1 MNMAEAV
8 MHFDDGAAYERFMGR
23 WSRAVAPVFL
33 DWLDAPRA
41 AEWLDV
47 GCGTGI
53 LAQTVIGRCAPAAV
67 CAVDPAPEQ
76 VRAAARG
83 SVAGRVSFEVADAQK
98 LPFPDRSFDVV
109 ASALVI
115 NFIPDR
121 PLALAEMRRVARP
134 RGRVGG
140 YVWDF
145 AAELSPSGPLRK
157 ALRRS
162 GADVPETPGTAASS
176 LEALIALFD
185 GAGLA
190 QIDTRVIEVSLSY
203 ASFDEFWV
211 AQTPGYA
218 PMTKVIAAMTE
229 SERMRLMRMVQA
241 GLPAG
246 PNGSIEYFA
255 RAHAIKARVP
265 A

>member
-1 MNMAEAV
+1 MR
-8 MHFDDGAAYERFMGR
+8 FDDSAAYERFMGR
-23 WSRAVAPVFL
+23 WSRAVAPLFL
-33 DWLDAPRA
+33 DWLDAPSGAR
-41 AEWLDV
+41 WLDV

-53 LAQTVIGRCAPAAV
+53 LAETVLGLCAPAAV
-67 CAVDPAPEQ
+67 FAVDSAPAQ
-76 VRAAARG
+76 VQAAASG
-83 SVAGRVSFEVADAQK
+83 AAAGRVTFEVADACA
-98 LPFPDRSFDVV
+98 LPFANCAFDVV

-121 PLALAEMRRVARP
+121 LLALAEMRRVARV
-134 RGRVGG
+134 GGLVGG

-162 GADVPETPGTAASS
+162 GAEVPVIPGTDASS
-176 LEALIALFD
+176 PDALHRLFES
-185 GAGLA
+185 AGLA
-190 QIDTRVIEVSLSY
+190 QIETRVVEVCLSY
-203 ASFDEFWV
+203 ASFNEFWV

-218 PMTKVIAAMTE
+218 PMAKVIAAMKE
-229 SERMRLMRMVQA
+229 PERMRLVRAVQA
-241 GLPAG
+241 ALPAG

-265 A
+265 G